1 MEYGVNILIKAVET
15 ATAPIRKVR
24 DEVAKATAPVTKLAQ
39 RLKGLGD
46 ASGLTRLRQRI
57 KELHEPLKK
66 SWEEAGKLVTKLG
79 LLGGGMLGGAIAA
92 FKSFFLNV
100 AVGNENLARSMR
112 NVTGSADG
120 AKAAMAAIQ
129 QQMRGLP
136 VDVNDAAGAYM
147 RLKAEGITPSA
158 DMMKRLADVAGHTG
172 KSLTEVA
179 DVLAN
184 MKNGQTGGLA
194 EMLGGNVKQV
204 GNYIVAEFTDATGK
218 VRRMAVKQG
227 QNLAQNAKAMQHLF
241 NKATEAKGMTGGA
254 ERFGQSWD
262 GMVARAKAAWTRFVT
277 LVMDSGP
284 FKILKEKF
292 QGILSAFDELENGG
306 GLQALAEEWAQ
317 TFCDAIESLWE
328 AGKALAAW
336 FKSDFVPAFQQVKE
350 FLGGWGGVFKAVAAV
365 MAGPF
370 IASLFGT
377 VKGIISFGSALAG
390 PLVKGLSLASKGVFL
405 LGKALLT
412 TPVGWIIAGIAAV
425 AGAVYLIWKHWDKIK
440 GWLQQFWTPIAGFF
454 KNLWAQVRAIFTEAW
469 EALTGYLT
477 GKIKGITDAFDKGF
491 LQGMME
497 IFLAFNPLT
506 WITDAMNAMT
516 QYLFGISLK
525 DAGSNMVNSL
535 WDGLK
540 GMWDSVVSWLHGAWE
555 KLTGW
560 LPDIVK
566 EKLGIKVSVT
576 PDKPQPGG
584 GNPGDPGGGYP
595 QGAPTG
601 AAGVMANGAA
611 AAPGRDTETKV
622 RTEVVITGENLPPG
636 LTVSA
641 PKSQAD
647 NTRLDCGY
655 MMAGAH

>member
-1 MEYGVNILIKAVET
+1 MDYGVNILIKAVET

-24 DEVAKATAPVTKLAQ
+24 DAVAKTTEPVAKFAQ
-39 RLKGLGD
+39 RMKKLGE

-66 SWEEAGKLVTKLG
+66 SWEEAGKLVTRLG

-92 FKSFFLNV
+92 FKSLFLNV

-112 NVTGSADG
+112 NVVGSADG
-120 AKAAMAAIQ
+120 AKAAMAAVQ

-136 VDVNDAAGAYM
+136 VDVNDAAQAYM
-147 RLKAEGITPSA
+147 RLKSEGIAPSA
-158 DMMKRLADVAGHTG
+158 DLMKRLADVAGHTG
-172 KSLTEVA
+172 KSLAEA
-179 DVLAN
+179 ANVLAN

-194 EMLGGNVKQV
+194 EILGGNVKQA

-227 QNLAQNAKAMQHLF
+227 QNLAQNAKAMRHLF
-241 NKATEAKGMTGGA
+241 DKATEAKGMTGGA
-254 ERFGQSWD
+254 ERFGQSWQ
-262 GMVARAKAAWTRFVT
+262 GMMARAKAAWTRFVS

-292 QGILSAFDELENGG
+292 QGILAAFDELENGG
-306 GLQALAEEWAQ
+306 GLQALAEKWAQ

-328 AGKALAAW
+328 SGKALAAW

-370 IASLFGT
+370 LLSLVNT
-377 VKGIISFGSALAG
+377 VAGVVSVATALAG
-390 PLVKGLSLASKGVFL
+390 PLMKAFALAKVCIVA

-425 AGAVYLIWKHWDKIK
+425 AGAVYLIYKNWSKIS
-440 GWLQQFWTPIAGFF
+440 AFF
-454 KNLWAQVRAIFTEAW
+454 QDVWQKVRAVFTGAW

-477 GKIKGITDAFDKGF
+477 GKITGIVNAFDKGF
-491 LQGMME
+491 LQGMLE
-497 IFLAFNPLT
+497 LFLAFHPLT
-506 WITDAMNAMT
+506 WITDAMNALT
-516 QYLFGISLK
+516 QYLFGFSLK
-525 DAGSNMVNSL
+525 DAGSDMVNSL
-535 WDGLK
+535 LDGMK
-540 GMWDSVVSWLHGAWE
+540 SMWDSVVSWLYGAWK
-555 KLTGW
+555 KLTGG

-566 EKLGIKVSVT
+566 KKLGVQVAAQATGPAAGAPRMAASHAVF
-576 PDKPQPGG
+576 
-584 GNPGDPGGGYP
+584 P
-595 QGAPTG
+595 QGPPTG
-601 AAGVMANGAA
+601 AARVMANGAA

-636 LTVSA
+636 LTVST

-655 MMAGAH
+655 MMAGAR